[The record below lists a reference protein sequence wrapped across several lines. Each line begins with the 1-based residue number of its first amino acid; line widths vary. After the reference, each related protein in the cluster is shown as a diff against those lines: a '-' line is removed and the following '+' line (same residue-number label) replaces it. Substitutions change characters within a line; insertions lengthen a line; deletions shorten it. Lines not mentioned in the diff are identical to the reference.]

1 MRQSPLNYRYLSSNI
16 PKFIKHQVRSGLL
29 LSTYFLLLNYLS
41 ISKVKSQKNSINE
54 SFFNKRVDFAGE
66 YGYKGFIKNLC
77 IEVAVQMSTMASRQA
92 LIHQKGNH
100 RRTLHPGMDDTWG
113 CRKYLQ
119 HSFARR
125 GAITF
130 DEFRM

>member
-1 MRQSPLNYRYLSSNI
+1 
-16 PKFIKHQVRSGLL
+16 
-29 LSTYFLLLNYLS
+29 
-41 ISKVKSQKNSINE
+41 
-54 SFFNKRVDFAGE
+54 
-66 YGYKGFIKNLC
+66 
-77 IEVAVQMSTMASRQA
+77 MSTMASRQA
-92 LIHQKGNH
+92 SIHQKGNH

-130 DEFRM
+130 DEYRM